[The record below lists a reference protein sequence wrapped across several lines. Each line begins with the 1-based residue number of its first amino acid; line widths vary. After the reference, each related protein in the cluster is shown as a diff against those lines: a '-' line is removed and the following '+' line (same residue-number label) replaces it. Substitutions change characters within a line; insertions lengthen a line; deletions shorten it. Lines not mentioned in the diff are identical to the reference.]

1 LPRSTLYFQRHQRT
15 IPPEERPDPKKR
27 GPLGA
32 CPDEGLVGH
41 IRRILTESPFHG
53 EGYRKVWARLV
64 R

>member
-15 IPPEERPDPKKR
+15 IPLEERPEPKKR

-32 CPDEGLVGH
+32 CPDEELVGH

-53 EGYRKVWARLV
+53 EGYRKV
-64 R
+64 